1 MLRWLLLG
9 FTSKSL
15 LTLCVLPR
23 NMGVPE
29 GQSCSRCGALMDPVL
44 AKSGSSADRFPDYAP
59 YASAVAASMSAPVS
73 DTAKSPLAFS
83 STAASLVRALE
94 RAADRTATTIA
105 QGTKQTSIEVRTRLN
120 EVVQWTMASLRTNG
134 NDGVPCPPVIARE
147 YVSTLKVNFLAELE
161 STSDLNANEVVRS
174 LIKLDE
180 AEDAW
185 RRTDRGKFISRLTGA
200 DCADAV
206 VAIAHDIRSPLC
218 SILLLV
224 DALRQTEKAAANPI
238 RERQLGLIYGAAFG
252 LSTTVSNLIGA
263 ARGEGLVQGKAMP
276 FSVSEMMHSVSAI
289 VQPMCE
295 EKGIP
300 LGMEFPKQDA
310 RIGHSSGI
318 QQALVNLTS
327 NALRYTDAGWVAM
340 GCTEVSEE
348 RLEFW
353 VEDTGPGIPDDV
365 LERLCYGFPPEGVK
379 LRFSSAGLGLAIV
392 RTLVEAMGSS
402 LQVDSGTDGTRFSF
416 VLSLPI
422 VH

>member
-1 MLRWLLLG
+1 M
-9 FTSKSL
+9 
-15 LTLCVLPR
+15 
-23 NMGVPE
+23 
-29 GQSCSRCGALMDPVL
+29 
-44 AKSGSSADRFPDYAP
+44 SSYPDYFSFSSPGNSGTGARTNDGGLTE
-59 YASAVAASMSAPVS
+59 SAP
-73 DTAKSPLAFS
+73 L
-83 STAASLVRALE
+83 STRSAAALLRALE
-94 RAADRTATTIA
+94 LAADRTATTIA
-105 QGTKQTSIEVRTRLN
+105 LGTRQTSLEVRDRLN
-120 EVVQWTMASLRTNG
+120 EVIGWLSAGLRNITQESTP
-134 NDGVPCPPVIARE
+134 VPPVIARE
-147 YVSTLKVNFLAELE
+147 YVSTLKANFLTELAT
-161 STSDLNANEVVRS
+161 TSDLNANEVVRT
-174 LIKLDE
+174 LMRLDD
-180 AEDAW
+180 AEEAW

-224 DALRQTEKAAANPI
+224 DALRHSEKAAANPI

-263 ARGEGLVQGKAMP
+263 ARGEGLVQGKPLP
-276 FSVSEMMHSVSAI
+276 FSVSETMHSVSAI

-300 LGMEFPKQDA
+300 LGMEFPENDA
-310 RIGHSSGI
+310 RMGHASAI

-340 GCTEVSEE
+340 GCSEISGD
-348 RLEFW
+348 RVEFW

-392 RTLVEAMGSS
+392 RTLVEAMGST
-402 LQVDSGTDGTRFSF
+402 LQVDSGSDGTRFSF
-416 VLSLPI
+416 VLSLP
-422 VH
+422 VLQ

>member
-1 MLRWLLLG
+1 MA
-9 FTSKSL
+9 K
-15 LTLCVLPR
+15 
-23 NMGVPE
+23 
-29 GQSCSRCGALMDPVL
+29 MDP
-44 AKSGSSADRFPDYAP
+44 AATKSGSPVGSFQDYAP
-59 YASAVAASMSAPVS
+59 YAPALPSAADVPVS
-73 DTAKSPLAFS
+73 DARSFAPRTETAP
-83 STAASLVRALE
+83 SLLRALE
-94 RAADRTATTIA
+94 LAADRTATTIA
-105 QGTKQTSIEVRTRLN
+105 QGTKQTNLEVRARLS
-120 EVVQWTMASLRTNG
+120 EVVHWLGAGLRSKG
-134 NDGVPCPPVIARE
+134 NDATPCPPLIARE
-147 YVSTLKVNFLAELE
+147 YVSTLKVNFLAELAKV
-161 STSDLNANEVVRS
+161 SDLDANEVVRT

-185 RRTDRGKFISRLTGA
+185 KQTDRGKFISRLTGA

-224 DALRQTEKAAANPI
+224 DALRHAEKAAANPI

-263 ARGEGLVQGKAMP
+263 ARGEGLVQGKPLP
-276 FSVSEMMHSVSAI
+276 FSVSETMHSVSAI

-300 LGMEFPKQDA
+300 LGMEFPENDA
-310 RIGHSSGI
+310 RVGHSSAI
-318 QQALVNLTS
+318 QQALVNLAS

-340 GCTEVSEE
+340 GCSEVSED
-348 RLEFW
+348 RVEFW

-402 LQVDSGTDGTRFSF
+402 LQVDSGTEGTRFSF
-416 VLSLPI
+416 VLTLP
-422 VH
+422 VLH

>member
-1 MLRWLLLG
+1 MA
-9 FTSKSL
+9 
-15 LTLCVLPR
+15 
-23 NMGVPE
+23 
-29 GQSCSRCGALMDPVL
+29 QMDP
-44 AKSGSSADRFPDYAP
+44 AATKTASSSSGDFRDYP
-59 YASAVAASMSAPVS
+59 SYPRAVAPGTSAPLDS
-73 DTAKSPLAFS
+73 SRPTPTRI
-83 STAASLVRALE
+83 STAASLSRALE
-94 RAADRTATTIA
+94 LAADRTAMTIA
-105 QGTKQTSIEVRTRLN
+105 QGTKQTNLEVRARLS
-120 EVVQWTMASLRTNG
+120 EVEHWLVASLGAKG
-134 NDGVPCPPVIARE
+134 NDTAPIPPVIARE
-147 YVSTLKVNFLAELE
+147 YVSTLKVNFLAELAN
-161 STSDLNANEVVRS
+161 TSDLNANEVVRT

-224 DALRQTEKAAANPI
+224 DALRHAEKAAANPI
-238 RERQLGLIYGAAFG
+238 RDRQLGLIYGAAFG

-263 ARGEGLVQGKAMP
+263 ARGEGLVQGKPMP
-276 FSVSEMMHSVSAI
+276 FSVSETMHSVSAI

-300 LGMEFPKQDA
+300 LGMEFPENDA
-310 RIGHSSGI
+310 RVGHGSAI

-348 RLEFW
+348 RVEFW

-392 RTLVEAMGSS
+392 RTLVEAMGST
-402 LQVDSGTDGTRFSF
+402 LQVDSGTEGTRFSF
-416 VLSLPI
+416 VLTLPLI
-422 VH
+422 Q